1 MWYFVLRYGTININI
16 KFLSAPSLAQTKLSS
31 AFNEIGP
38 EANAAKKGLARINEK
53 WNEISSDDRSA
64 LVLAFQVSAG
74 HFDKFARADEDPVGA
89 VKATIDIVSRFTALA
104 GPSGQIV
111 SVALSFVSGFLSLFG
126 IGKTKAKKPD
136 FSKIIR
142 KEIDDA
148 LNRYY
153 DKVLHDEVAGT
164 LHNFVISK
172 AYVDSLSRSG
182 GKLTEHQ
189 ALTLQTNVPL
199 WSGLKFLGKLDFR
212 IRELLGKNERNSVDK
227 LLTYIELYTKV
238 ASFKDL
244 ILLQSITLLP
254 DQRNQAALLAA
265 QLALRNKQKKLLEF
279 LFNAKVNSKMAVR
292 YFDPDLYPV
301 TDKYLSALLKVPDFD
316 RSMAGVWCITLRGGM
331 WSRSRPVGFMMMY
344 RQLMK
349 DGHPYLM
356 SGGYTCRWKLVPHG
370 NDLYTI
376 VANDWRCRHKRGNC
390 GQYLSHDT
398 IDSHKMRMTVES
410 DADFWEITG
419 DKYKR

>member
-1 MWYFVLRYGTININI
+1 M
-16 KFLSAPSLAQTKLSS
+16 SS
-31 AFNEIGP
+31 AFNEIGS
-38 EANAAKKGLARINEK
+38 EANAAKTGLARLNEK
-53 WNEISSDDRSA
+53 WNELSSDDRSS
-64 LVLAFQVSAG
+64 LVKAFQTSAAQ
-74 HFDKFARADEDPVGA
+74 FEKFTRADEDPVGA
-89 VKATIDIVSRFTALA
+89 VIATIDIVSQFTALA
-104 GPSGQIV
+104 GPTGQIV

-126 IGKTKAKKPD
+126 IGKSKATKPNI
-136 FSKIIR
+136 SKIIR

-148 LNRYY
+148 LDKYY
-153 DKVLHDEVAGT
+153 EKVLQDQVAGT

-182 GKLTEHQ
+182 GKLTKHQ

-199 WSGLKFLGKLDFR
+199 WSGLTFLGKLEFR
-212 IRELLGKNERNSVDK
+212 IRELLDKDLDERQSVNK
-227 LLTYIELYTKV
+227 LLTYVELYTRI
-238 ASFKDL
+238 ASLKDL

-331 WSRSRPVGFMMMY
+331 WSRSRRVGIGGRY
-344 RQLMK
+344 RELRTN
-349 DGHPYLM
+349 GHSYLM
-356 SGGYTCRWKLVPHG
+356 DGGIACLWKLVPHG

-376 VANDWRCRHKRGNC
+376 VANDWGCRNKRGNC

-398 IDSHKMRMTVES
+398 INSNRMRMTAES
-410 DADFWEITG
+410 EADLWEITG